1 MTGLMSID
9 QQIASMAVAWPC
21 LRLAGRDGSIATW
34 QGKLRPLFRT
44 FTVRITYRA
53 PFAIELLEP
62 RRIQPRVRVVDPPL
76 RPRRNDPEGQLPH
89 VYYVGDGPLDV
100 VLCMFDPQTNEWSP
114 EMPLAETTVPW
125 TIDWL
130 ASYEGWRATGEWTGG
145 GRHREARVLNE
156 IST

>member
-1 MTGLMSID
+1 
-9 QQIASMAVAWPC
+9 
-21 LRLAGRDGSIATW
+21 
-34 QGKLRPLFRT
+34 
-44 FTVRITYRA
+44 VRIAYRA

-89 VYYVGDGPLDV
+89 VYYLGDGPLDV

-145 GRHREARVLNE
+145 GRHLEARALNE